1 MTVPPPIP
9 PDFTI
14 GKTNIIDARRMWHG
28 GNKRCGA
35 ESNKTVCAYKDIPW
49 SHLNGETLKKTRRGW
64 GLWRRIMVPR
74 GRAGQD
80 PQPRTRVA
88 QSPSDAPPHH
98 HDARYR
104 DPQGDVDR
112 QTHNSAEH
120 EFGGDG

>member
-1 MTVPPPIP
+1 MVAPERR
-9 PDFTI
+9 DV
-14 GKTNIIDARRMWHG
+14 KKDATGVGPVAQNHG
-28 GNKRCGA
+28 
-35 ESNKTVCAYKDIPW
+35 
-49 SHLNGETLKKTRRGW
+49 
-64 GLWRRIMVPR
+64 VPR

-80 PQPRTRVA
+80 PQPHTRVA